1 MKRKQRG
8 GSDARSASVPVL
20 CRREPMLP
28 DWVRYRDCGET
39 EIGGVYD
46 WWFGLSGYSGVD
58 L

>member
-1 MKRKQRG
+1 
-8 GSDARSASVPVL
+8 
-20 CRREPMLP
+20 MLP